1 MSKLR
6 RRLLLATAVLA
17 ALMAAAVAAGDNLQN
32 DIVDS
37 SGVVTATPGS
47 SVPISW
53 RIHETGSDGV
63 CSPATGA
70 PTIVSVSPSGPVAA
84 SDSTLTFTSCDSWQS
99 VTFTVAADATPGDY
113 PITVSPSD
121 ADGDAFDGGAPAIIR
136 VPTPPPPPDTTAPVV
151 TNPADQ
157 TLEATSPAGASQA
170 FFGTALDDVDGP
182 LSAPCE
188 PTTYAIGTTSVTCKA
203 TDAAGNTGSSSAPF
217 TVTVQDTTA
226 PVLSL
231 PGPITTPATSA
242 TGATVSYVA
251 TANDIVAGSVA
262 VSCDHASGS
271 TFPVGITTV
280 TCSATDGANASPSG
294 SFSVTVTN
302 TGPTVSVPG
311 QQIVEASDALGST
324 VNFVPAPTASDPE
337 EGPLVP
343 SCSHPSGSRFPIGTT
358 SVTCTATDGEGAS
371 ATGSFDVLVRD
382 TTPPVVTPPLDA
394 VVVTDTLL
402 SSTDARIAQFVAVA
416 SAADLVGVVLFQSNM
431 PPLLP
436 LGVHTITFTAVDAAG
451 NVGAASATIELR
463 APVAGQPAPP
473 ATPPA
478 ARVPPTN
485 VAGLRAR
492 PLDGAVQLEWRPAAN
507 ESRYVV
513 TRSDRAGASN
523 VVYDGRA
530 TTFVDRGLVNGEEYR
545 YVVVTYDAAGLRS
558 VGVAVVAVPAQPV
571 LSAPRYG
578 AAVTRPPLLAWRSV
592 PGATYYNAQLLR
604 VAADG
609 SGTKVLSVW
618 PVKNRFQL
626 RRTWRYA
633 GKTQRLSAGTY
644 EWFVWAG
651 IGSRAA
657 ENYSPLLGWSRF
669 IVRPATR

>member
-1 MSKLR
+1 VSKLR
-6 RRLLLATAVLA
+6 RRCLVV
-17 ALMAAAVAAGDNLQN
+17 AVAVIALGASAVASADNIQIEGSGDVTT
-32 DIVDS
+32 DPGTS
-37 SGVVTATPGS
+37 VVIAWS
-47 SVPISW
+47 
-53 RIHETGSDGV
+53 IHETGNDG
-63 CSPATGA
+63 CSAELGA
-70 PTIVSVSPSGPVAA
+70 PVVVSVSPSGPVSA
-84 SDSTLTFTSCDSWQS
+84 SESTLTFTTCGPSQG
-99 VTFTVAADATPGDY
+99 VTFTVAGDAAPGDY
-113 PITVSPSD
+113 VVTVSASD
-121 ADGDAFDGGAPAIIR
+121 ADETIVGNANATIH

-170 FFGTALDDVDGP
+170 FFGMALDDVDGP

-188 PTTYAIGTTSVTCKA
+188 PTTYAIGSTSVTCKA
-203 TDAAGNTGSSSAPF
+203 TDAAGNTGSSSTPF

-242 TGATVSYVA
+242 AGASVSYVA
-251 TANDIVAGSVA
+251 TANDVVAGSVA
-262 VSCDHASGS
+262 VSCDHPSGS
-271 TFPVGITTV
+271 TFPVGVTTV

-302 TGPTVSVPG
+302 SAPTVTVPG

-463 APVAGQPAPP
+463 APVAGQPTPP

-478 ARVPPTN
+478 ARVPPAN

-492 PLDGAVQLEWRPAAN
+492 PLDGAVQLEWRAAAN
-507 ESRYVV
+507 ASRYIV
-513 TRSDRAGASN
+513 TRADRAGASN
-523 VVYDGRA
+523 AVYDGRA

-571 LSAPRYG
+571 LSAPRHG

-604 VAADG
+604 IAADG